1 MFKKL
6 SITLVFISFL
16 FTCQEKETA
25 QTKIQILPIPDQL
38 VKQSGSFEINNGT
51 TINYTEE
58 FSVSATFLS
67 DYLTSGTDINLTKSN
82 TSGDISFVKDESLTN
97 DEAYSLN
104 VSSEGIL
111 ISAKTD
117 KGAFYA
123 IQSLRQLLPVG
134 IENNSYKQ
142 KTISVPNVSIED
154 APAYGYRGLMLD
166 VGRHMFPVEFIK
178 KYIDAMAMLKMNT
191 FHWHLTEDQG
201 WRIEIKQ
208 YPKLQEVAAYRKET
222 LIGHFRDQPHQ
233 WDGKRYGGYY
243 TQEEVK
249 NIVAYAQSRHITVIP
264 EIELPGHSQAAIA
277 AYPELGC
284 TDEQLEV
291 ATVWGVHKNVYCP
304 KETTFEFLENVL
316 DEVIA
321 LFPSEYIHIG
331 GDEAP
336 KDRWEACSNCQSLIK
351 KEGLHDEHELQ
362 SYFISRIEKYLNSK
376 GRQIIGWDEILE
388 GGLAPNA
395 TVMSWRGINGAI
407 EAAKQDHDVIMTP
420 NSHMYLD
427 YYQSEDEN
435 EPLAIG
441 GFLPLKTVYSFNPIP
456 KELTK
461 EQAKYVLGVQGNV
474 WTEYIPSAEK
484 VEYMTFP
491 RAIAISEIGWSK
503 PENQDYTNFVSRLEH
518 LQKRLTALNINF
530 ANHLD
535 EIKGTQLNED
545 GKMSYTL
552 TTHSSYPIRYTTD
565 GSKPTID
572 SPKYEK
578 SIPLTKSMTIK
589 AMALGEGKETG
600 RLFTKSINIHKA
612 VGKSIKLSVPPN
624 KRYTGSGA
632 TGLINGIRGNNKRFN
647 DEEWLGFRDDKI
659 EITIDLGKE
668 TEIES
673 LDMRFHNGKGSWIF
687 APKTIGVSID
697 NAEDVWF
704 DIAESNDETV
714 NTNIP
719 LKRLGQVLK
728 VTLPSY
734 GPIPDWHT
742 GAGGKPWT
750 FIDEIIVN

>member
-1 MFKKL
+1 MLKKL
-6 SITLVFISFL
+6 SISLVFISFL
-16 FTCQEKETA
+16 LACQEKETEKVKV
-25 QTKIQILPIPDQL
+25 QIIPMPKQLIQ
-38 VKQSGSFEINNGT
+38 QSGSFEINNRT
-51 TINYTEE
+51 TINYSDE

-67 DYLTSGTDINLTKSN
+67 DFLASGSTINLNKSN
-82 TSGDISFVKDESLTN
+82 TSGDISFVNDESLAN

-104 VSSEGIL
+104 VSEKGII

-123 IQSLRQLLPVG
+123 VQSLRQLLPVK
-134 IENNSYKQ
+134 IENNSYKEE
-142 KTISVPNVSIED
+142 KILVPNVTIID
-154 APAYGYRGLMLD
+154 APQYGYRGLMLD
-166 VGRHMFPVEFIK
+166 VGRHMFPVNFIK

-208 YPKLQEVAAYRKET
+208 YPKLQEIAAYRNQT
-222 LIGHFRDQPHQ
+222 LVGHYRDQPHQ
-233 WDGKRYGGYY
+233 WDNKKYGGYY

-249 NIVAYAQSRHITVIP
+249 DIVAYAQSRHITVIP

-284 TDEQLEV
+284 TGEQLQV
-291 ATVWGVHKNVYCP
+291 ATLWGVHKNIYCP

-336 KDRWEACSNCQSLIK
+336 KDRWKECDDCQKLIK

-395 TVMSWRGINGAI
+395 TVMSWRGITGAI

-427 YYQSEDEN
+427 YYQSEDEK

-441 GFLPLKTVYSFNPIP
+441 GFLPLKKVYSFNPIP
-456 KELTK
+456 KELTQ

-474 WTEYIPSAEK
+474 WTEYIQTPKK

-491 RAIAISEIGWSK
+491 RAIAISEIGWSTQ
-503 PENQDYTNFVSRLEH
+503 ENQDYNNFVSRLEYLH
-518 LQKRLTALNINF
+518 KRLDAIKINY

-535 EIKGTQLNED
+535 EIKGNQIMEA
-545 GKMSYTL
+545 GKLSYSL
-552 TTHSSYPIRYTTD
+552 TTHSSYPIRYTID
-565 GSKPTID
+565 GSEPTIE
-572 SPKYEK
+572 SPKYENP
-578 SIPLTKSMTIK
+578 IPLTESMTIK
-589 AMALGEGKETG
+589 AMALDEEKETG

-612 VGKSIKLSVPPN
+612 VGKSIKLNVPLN
-624 KRYTGSGA
+624 ERYSAGGTIS
-632 TGLINGIRGNNKRFN
+632 LINGIRGNNKRFN
-647 DEEWLGFRDDKI
+647 DEEWLGFKEDEI
-659 EITIDLGKE
+659 EITIDLGKK
-668 TEIES
+668 TEVEY
-673 LDMRFHNGKGSWIF
+673 LEMRFHNGRGSWIF
-687 APKTIGVSID
+687 SPKKVAVSLD
-697 NAEDVWF
+697 GNENAWF
-704 DIAESNDETV
+704 DITESNNTTV
-714 NTNIP
+714 NAKIA
-719 LKRLGQVLK
+719 LKKSGQVLK
-728 VTLPSY
+728 ITIPSY
-734 GPIPDWHT
+734 GTIPDWHR
-742 GAGGKPWT
+742 GAGEKPWT
-750 FIDEIIVN
+750 FIDEIIIN